1 MKSVNTEPSWDHN
14 FMSHMS
20 HPAVTTVKGE
30 LSSCL
35 IPVAWDSHRHWAF
48 ETFFFQLKDSS
59 RVHHACV
66 SLKINSVCWG
76 QYIKDCL
83 AGPRLDLKRK
93 GNYVSCKTS
102 NVESPEPC
110 PPHSLS
116 LTRQAS
122 GRWLKQADCVS
133 FLHFGR
139 ATTPQRALR
148 VHHGLPL
155 WQQVYVSPALFKF
168 SLDCPI

>member
-1 MKSVNTEPSWDHN
+1 MKSVSTEPSWDHS

-30 LSSCL
+30 ELSSCL
-35 IPVAWDSHRHWAF
+35 VPVAWNSHHHWAF

-59 RVHHACV
+59 SVCHACV
-66 SLKINSVCWG
+66 SLKINSVWWG

-83 AGPRLDLKRK
+83 VGPRLDLKRK
-93 GNYVSCKTS
+93 SNYVSCKTS
-102 NVESPEPC
+102 HVESPEPG

-116 LTRQAS
+116 LTRKAL

-139 ATTPQRALR
+139 ATTSQRTLR
-148 VHHGLPL
+148 VHHGSPL
-155 WQQVYVSPALFKF
+155 WQVCASPALFKF